1 MQNSFMFGVSVGES
15 FAEYILWDGSKTIAA
30 KRAYLSR
37 ENLKNSLQ
45 QFVSAH
51 KDKSVSK
58 AFVSLRISEKLMDY
72 KLSGAVAH
80 VTTEG
85 FENWLELRGC
95 SGSALTSE
103 ELHFSVRERIQA
115 SGQVVQP
122 LANEELEGIAAKL
135 QLMEIKKVCLHF
147 LHANINPAHEKQAQD
162 FFQTKGLEVFV
173 PEKTENQ
180 DEVTRWRKNALN
192 ATISSLFQDLKKD
205 LVEGFKEAISEDKI
219 FFIGSEGDVFQNETH
234 KRVGSLFATY
244 SALGFQYQ
252 NDNVDVLH
260 LGLED
265 FVLISPK
272 SWSSIWESPWGKVEN
287 RSLQI
292 RQLDVQPTQSL
303 ALNDFKHFDF
313 GQRTEGWE
321 PGPMS
326 FGRGQRP
333 MLMDLWSENTKLAKT
348 EGLEDRM
355 VAAGIQ
361 KFKNTL
367 LTLIKNSYDRNL
379 EAGSVIKDLQSL
391 SMQKVV
397 MESLMHRQN
406 KKVKVTGP
414 LADMFANG
422 FKKDPNASFDKEDFA
437 EARAVIAVGTKAAA
451 NTTGTKAK
459 V

>member
-1 MQNSFMFGVSVGES
+1 MFGVSVGES
-15 FAEYILWDGSKTIAA
+15 FAEYILWDGTKTIAA

-51 KDKSVSK
+51 KDKAVSK

-115 SGQVVQP
+115 SGQVVHA

-147 LHANINPAHEKQAQD
+147 LHANINAVHEKQAQD
-162 FFQTKGLEVFV
+162 FFQAKGIEVFV

-205 LVEGFKEAISEDKI
+205 LVEGFKESVSEDKI
-219 FFIGSEGDVFQNETH
+219 YFIGAEGEVFQNENH
-234 KRVGSLFATY
+234 KRVGSLFASY

-272 SWSSIWESPWGKVEN
+272 SWSAIWESPWGKVEN
-287 RSLQI
+287 RSLAI
-292 RQLDVQPTQSL
+292 RQLAVQPTQAL

-313 GQRTEGWE
+313 AQRSEGWE

-326 FGRGQRP
+326 FGRGQKP
-333 MLMDLWSENTKLAKT
+333 TMMDLWSENAKLGKT

-355 VAAGIQ
+355 VAAGVQ
-361 KFKNTL
+361 KFKNSL

-437 EARAVIAVGTKAAA
+437 EARAVIAVGTNAVA
-451 NTTGTKAK
+451 NTTSTKAK

>member
-51 KDKSVSK
+51 KDKVIAK
-58 AFVSLRISEKLMDY
+58 TFVSLRISDRLMDY

-115 SGQVVQP
+115 SGQVIQP
-122 LANEELEGIAAKL
+122 LANEELESIAAKL
-135 QLMEIKKVCLHF
+135 ELMKIKKVCLHF
-147 LHANINPAHEKQAQD
+147 LHATINPAHEKQAQE
-162 FFQTKGLEVFV
+162 FFQSKNIEVFI

-205 LVEGFKEAISEDKI
+205 LLEALKDAVTEDKVY
-219 FFIGSEGDVFQNETH
+219 FVGAEGEVFQNENH
-234 KRVGSLFATY
+234 KRVGSLFASY

-252 NDNVDVLH
+252 DAKTDVLH

-265 FVLISPK
+265 FVLISPQ
-272 SWSSIWESPWGKVEN
+272 SWSEIWESPWGKVEN
-287 RSLQI
+287 RSLKI
-292 RQLDVQPTQSL
+292 RQLAVQPTQGL
-303 ALNDFKHFDF
+303 ELNDFNHFDF
-313 GQRTEGWE
+313 NQRNEGWE

-326 FGRGQRP
+326 FGRGQKP
-333 MLMDLWSENTKLAKT
+333 TLMDLWTENAKLGKLD
-348 EGLEDRM
+348 GLQDRM
-355 VAAGIQ
+355 VPAGIQ
-361 KFKNTL
+361 KFKNSL
-367 LTLIKNSYDRNL
+367 LTLIKASYDRNL
-379 EAGSVIKDLQSL
+379 ETAAVIKELQSL
-391 SMQKVV
+391 GMQKIV

-414 LADMFANG
+414 LADLFANG
-422 FKKDPNASFDKEDFA
+422 FKKDPNASFDNEDFA
-437 EARAVIAVGTKAAA
+437 EARAVIAVGTKAAFSKSD
-451 NTTGTKAK
+451 TKAK

>member
-30 KRAYLSR
+30 KRAYLTR

-45 QFVSAH
+45 QFVAAH
-51 KDKSVSK
+51 KDKEISK

-95 SGSALTSE
+95 SGSALTSS

-115 SGQVVQP
+115 SGEIHQA

-147 LHANINPAHEKQAQD
+147 LHANINPAHEKQAQE
-162 FFQTKGLEVFV
+162 FFQSKNLEVFV

-205 LVEGFKEAISEDKI
+205 LVEGFKDVVPTDKI
-219 FFIGSEGDVFQNETH
+219 YFVGAEGEVFQDENH
-234 KRVGSLFATY
+234 KRVGSLFASY

-252 NDNVDVLH
+252 DSKVDVLH

-265 FVLISPK
+265 FVLISPN
-272 SWSSIWESPWGKVEN
+272 SWSDIWESPWGKVEN
-287 RSLQI
+287 KSLKIRSLGI
-292 RQLDVQPTQSL
+292 QPTL
-303 ALNDFKHFDF
+303 GLELNDFKHFDF
-313 GQRTEGWE
+313 NNRSEGWE

-326 FGRGQRP
+326 FGRGQKAT
-333 MLMDLWSENTKLAKT
+333 LMDLWVENAKVAKL
-348 EGLEDRM
+348 EGLQDRM
-355 VAAGIQ
+355 IPAGVQ
-361 KFKNTL
+361 KFKNSL
-367 LTLIKNSYDRNL
+367 LALIKASHDRNL
-379 EAGSVIKDLQSL
+379 ETDKVIKDLQSL
-391 SMQKVV
+391 GMQKIV

-406 KKVKVTGP
+406 KKIKVTGP
-414 LADMFANG
+414 LADLFSNG
-422 FKKDPNASFDKEDFA
+422 FKKDAGASFDKEDFA
-437 EARAVIAVGTKAAA
+437 EARAVIAVGM
-451 NTTGTKAK
+451 KAK

>member
-1 MQNSFMFGVSVGES
+1 MQNSFMLGVSVGES
-15 FAEYILWDGSKTIAA
+15 FAEYILLNGSNTVAT

-51 KDKSVSK
+51 KDKGIAK

-95 SGSALTSE
+95 SGSALTSS
-103 ELHFSVRERIQA
+103 ELHFSVRERILA
-115 SGQVVQP
+115 SGQILHA
-122 LANEELEGIAAKL
+122 LANEEIEAIAAKL
-135 QLMEIKKVCLHF
+135 QLMEIKKVCLHL
-147 LHANINPAHEKQAQD
+147 LHANINPAHEKQALEL
-162 FFQTKGLEVFV
+162 FQAKGIEVFI

-205 LVEGFKEAISEDKI
+205 LLEGMKDAVAESSVYFV
-219 FFIGSEGDVFQNETH
+219 GSAGEVFQDETH
-234 KRVGSLFATY
+234 KRVGSLFASY

-252 NDNVDVLH
+252 DSKMDVLH

-265 FVLISPK
+265 FVLISPS
-272 SWSSIWESPWGKVEN
+272 SWSDIWESPWGKVEN
-287 RSLQI
+287 KSLQI
-292 RQLDVQPTQSL
+292 RQLSVQPTMGIK
-303 ALNDFKHFDF
+303 LNSFKHFDF
-313 GQRTEGWE
+313 HRNVEGWE

-326 FGRGQRP
+326 FGRGQKTT
-333 MLMDLWSENTKLAKT
+333 LMDLWTENAKVTKMD
-348 EGLEDRM
+348 GLQDRI

-361 KFKNTL
+361 KFKTSL
-367 LTLIKNSYDRNL
+367 LTLVKSSYDRNL
-379 EAGSVIKDLQSL
+379 EISTVIKELQSL
-391 SMQKVV
+391 GMQKVV
-397 MESLMHRQN
+397 MESLLHRQN
-406 KKVKVTGP
+406 KKIKVTGP
-414 LADMFANG
+414 LAELFANG
-422 FKKDPNASFDKEDFA
+422 FKKDSNASIDDQDFA
-437 EARAVIAVGTKAAA
+437 EARAVVAVGL
-451 NTTGTKAK
+451 KAK